1 MYSAQQCFT
10 AFKSPIDSYEL
21 PKRFTFPFYYQ
32 PHPLCLLAAKELQT
46 YLSSQTDWQHNF
58 GLDNS
63 FENGSDN
70 SLDNHSNNGLG
81 DDKTEV
87 IGKMFGVLLV
97 RNKSGEL
104 GYLAAFSGKLA
115 EQNLLNGF
123 VPPVFDMLAEE
134 SFFHAGMQALNLL
147 TEQLKVAESN
157 PNISILTTELATL
170 RLQAEGELE
179 AIRAQIIENRK
190 VRKLRRTCAEKEQN
204 QAVLNELNIE
214 LGKESVAEKFKLKA
228 VKQDW
233 DSRCHEVS
241 SQLNSL
247 LDEITQIKAT
257 RAQQSNRLQQ
267 QIFAQYQ
274 FLNQA
279 GELKDLNQIFKDSPT
294 QQPPAGAGE
303 CAAPKLLQFAF
314 SQGYTPLAMAEFWWG
329 ASPKSEI
336 KQHKNFYGS
345 CQGKCQPILS
355 HMLAGIEMDA
365 NPLLTNP
372 AEGKSIEIL
381 YQDEAM
387 AVVNK
392 PAEFL
397 SVPGKNV
404 TDSVYARMKSMFPQA
419 TGPLIVHRL
428 DMSTSGLMVI
438 ALTRD
443 ANKSLAQQF
452 IARTVEKRYVA
463 QVAGQVQGDQ
473 GEISLPLRV
482 DLDDRPRQLVCY
494 EHGKHAHTL
503 WQVKSRSA
511 KHTMLYLYPHTGRT
525 HQLRVHCAHH
535 DGLHLPI
542 IGDDLYGCKA
552 NRLHLH
558 AQRLVLNHPVT
569 KERLTFEVDADFS
582 LEA

>member
-1 MYSAQQCFT
+1 MYLAQHCFT
-10 AFKSPIDSYEL
+10 PFKSAIDSYEL
-21 PKRFTFPFYYQ
+21 PQRFTFPFYYE
-32 PHPLCLLAAKELQT
+32 PHPLCLLAASELQE
-46 YLSSQTDWQHNF
+46 YLTTQTDWQHNF
-58 GLDNS
+58 GLED
-63 FENGSDN
+63 D
-70 SLDNHSNNGLG
+70 SNKVA
-81 DDKTEV
+81 DAAKTAA
-87 IGKMFGVLLV
+87 IGKMFGVLIV
-97 RNKSGEL
+97 RNSSGQL

-123 VPPVFDMLAEE
+123 VPPVFDMLTQG
-134 SFFHAGMQALNLL
+134 SFFQAGTLTLNQL
-147 TEQLKVAESN
+147 TEQLQSLQQRPEIEGLTAKVAE
-157 PNISILTTELATL
+157 L
-170 RLQAEGELE
+170 RSQADSELE
-179 AIRAQIIENRK
+179 TIRAQIIENRK
-190 VRKLRRTCAEKEQN
+190 ARKLRRTLAEAEQN
-204 QAVLNELNIE
+204 QAVINELNIE
-214 LGKESVAEKFKLKA
+214 LGKESVAEKFQLKA
-228 VKQDW
+228 AKQEW
-233 DSRCHEVS
+233 DNRCAEVS
-241 SQLNSL
+241 LQLEQL
-247 LDEITQIKAT
+247 LGEIAVIK
-257 RAQQSNRLQQ
+257 SNRALLSNKLQKQ
-267 QIFAQYQ
+267 LFAQYR
-274 FLNQA
+274 FLNRA
-279 GELKDLNQIFKDSPT
+279 GEFKDLNEIFKSAPN

-314 SQGYTPLAMAEFWWG
+314 SQGLTPLAMAEFWWG

-355 HMLAGIEMDA
+355 HMLEGVEMDP
-365 NPLLTNP
+365 NPLLSNP
-372 AEGKSIEIL
+372 AEGKSIEVL

-387 AVVNK
+387 AVINK

-463 QVAGQVQGDQ
+463 QVAGVVQGEQ

-494 EHGKHAHTL
+494 KHGKHAHTL
-503 WQVKSRSA
+503 WQVKSRSE

-542 IGDDLYGCKA
+542 IGDDLYGSKA

-558 AQRLVLNHPVT
+558 AQKLVLNHPVS
-569 KERLTFEVDADFS
+569 KERLTFEVNADFI

>member
-1 MYSAQQCFT
+1 MYSAQHCFIP
-10 AFKSPIDSYEL
+10 FKSAVNDYEL
-21 PKRFTFPFYYQ
+21 PQRFTFPFYYE
-32 PHPLCLLAAKELQT
+32 PHPLCLLAAKELQS
-46 YLSSQTDWQHNF
+46 YLSTQNDWQHNF
-58 GLDNS
+58 GLDDAV
-63 FENGSDN
+63 DN
-70 SLDNHSNNGLG
+70 KSGA
-81 DDKTEV
+81 

-97 RNKSGEL
+97 RNSNGEL

-115 EQNLLNGF
+115 EQNLINGF
-123 VPPVFDMLAEE
+123 VPPVFDMLTQG
-134 SFFHAGMQALNLL
+134 SFFQTGTLTLNQL
-147 TEQLKVAESN
+147 TEQLQSLEKRPEIEALTAKLAE
-157 PNISILTTELATL
+157 
-170 RLQAEGELE
+170 LQTQADSELE

-190 VRKLRRTCAEKEQN
+190 ARKQRRTLAEAEQN
-204 QAVLNELNIE
+204 PAQLNQLNIE
-214 LGKESVAEKFKLKA
+214 LGKESVAEKFELKA
-228 VKQDW
+228 AKQNW
-233 DSRCHEVS
+233 DHRCAEVS
-241 SQLNSL
+241 SQLERLIS
-247 LDEITQIKAT
+247 EIAEIKAK
-257 RAQQSNRLQQ
+257 RAQLSNQLQKQ
-267 QIFAQYQ
+267 LFAQYR
-274 FLNQA
+274 FLNPA
-279 GELKDLNQIFKDSPT
+279 GEFKDLNEIFKTAPN

-314 SQGYTPLAMAEFWWG
+314 SQGFTPLAMAEFWWG

-355 HMLAGIEMDA
+355 HMLEGVEMDP
-365 NPLLTNP
+365 NPLLSNP
-372 AEGKSIEIL
+372 AEGKSLEIV
-381 YQDEAM
+381 YQDEVM
-387 AVVNK
+387 VVVNK

-463 QVAGQVQGDQ
+463 QVAGVVQGDQ

-503 WQVKSRSA
+503 WQVKSRST

-525 HQLRVHCAHH
+525 HQLRVHCAHQ

-542 IGDDLYGCKA
+542 IGDDLYGSKA

-569 KERLTFEVDADFS
+569 NERLTFEVDTNFN

>member
-1 MYSAQQCFT
+1 MYSAQHCFT
-10 AFKSPIDSYEL
+10 RFKSAIDSYEL
-21 PKRFTFPFYYQ
+21 PQRFTFPFYYE

-46 YLSSQTDWQHNF
+46 YLGTQTKWQHNF
-58 GLDNS
+58 GLETRLDEGLSTDKNS
-63 FENGSDN
+63 A
-70 SLDNHSNNGLG
+70 
-81 DDKTEV
+81 

-97 RNKSGEL
+97 RNPHGEL

-134 SFFHAGMQALNLL
+134 SFFHAGMLALNQL
-147 TEQLKVAESN
+147 TEQLKNAEKN
-157 PNISILTTELATL
+157 PDIATLTTELK
-170 RLQAEGELE
+170 RLLDQSNHELE
-179 AIRAQIIENRK
+179 AFRALIIENRK
-190 VRKLRRTCAEKEQN
+190 ARKLRRAVADAQQN
-204 QAVLNELNIE
+204 QTILSELNIE
-214 LGKESVAEKFKLKA
+214 LGKESVAEKFQLKA
-228 VKQDW
+228 IKQAGDEQC
-233 DSRCHEVS
+233 SEVS
-241 SQLNSL
+241 KQLNDLLAQISQL
-247 LDEITQIKAT
+247 KAT
-257 RAQQSNRLQQ
+257 RAQQSNQLQK

-279 GELKDLNQIFKDSPT
+279 GKLKDLNQIFKDSPT
-294 QQPPAGAGE
+294 EQPPAGAGE

-336 KQHKNFYGS
+336 KQHMNFYGS
-345 CQGKCQPILS
+345 CQGKCRPILS
-355 HMLAGIEMDA
+355 HMLEGVAMDA

-372 AEGKSIEIL
+372 AAGKSIEIV
-381 YQDEAM
+381 YQDETIV
-387 AVVNK
+387 VVNK

-397 SVPGKNV
+397 SVPGKNI

-452 IARTVEKRYVA
+452 IARTIEKRYIA
-463 QVAGQVQGDQ
+463 QVAGVVQGEQ
-473 GEISLPLRV
+473 GEINLPLRG
-482 DLDDRPRQLVCY
+482 DLDDRPRQLVCH

-535 DGLHLPI
+535 NGLHLPI
-542 IGDDLYGCKA
+542 IGDDLYGSKS

-558 AQRLVLNHPVT
+558 AQRLILNHPVT
-569 KERLTFEVDADFS
+569 KERLTFELDADFN